1 MNKNERIQ
9 AALHNEAVDQIPL
22 ALWRHFHQED
32 RDPATLSQ
40 ATVAFAKR
48 YELDLVKLTPSGLY
62 AVEDWGANI
71 VYPDTVSDPPYL
83 ASPAVTRPND
93 WRTSRQ
99 HSAVALERELQT
111 IRLTRQQLGTDWPMV
126 MTVFSPL
133 TLAYKLA
140 GEQLTNH
147 LRTDPEAVHV
157 GLRSL
162 TSVNAAFAHAALDA
176 GADGLFFASQWMCAG
191 FCTREE
197 YEEFGLRYDL
207 EVLEQVSYRSRITIL
222 HLHGTDV
229 FFDLADEY
237 PVHAVS
243 WHDQETQPSLENA
256 RQRTDLAFCT
266 GLDVKLLREGPAQA
280 IADQVHDAVAQ
291 TGGRGLI
298 LAPACV
304 ISPET
309 PELHLRT
316 AAEETRKHT
325 AQSGDLRRP
334 TQG

>member
-1 MNKNERIQ
+1 MNKQERIL
-9 AALHNEAVDQIPL
+9 AALHNETVDQTPL

-32 RDPATLSQ
+32 RDPATLAH
-40 ATVAFAKR
+40 ATAAFAKR
-48 YELDLVKLTPSGLY
+48 YDLDLVKLTPSGLY
-62 AVEDWGANI
+62 GVEDWGANI
-71 VYPDTVSDPPYL
+71 IYPNTVNDPPYL
-83 ASPAVTRPND
+83 AFPAIALPND
-93 WRTSRQ
+93 WLTLKQ
-99 HSAVALERELQT
+99 HNSVALERELQT

-140 GEQLTNH
+140 GEQLVNH
-147 LRTDPEAVHV
+147 LRVAPDAVHV

-197 YEEFGLRYDL
+197 YEEFGLCYDL

-229 FFDLADEY
+229 FFELADEY

-243 WHDQETQPSLENA
+243 WHDRETQPSLAEA
-256 RQRTDLAFCT
+256 RQRTDLAFCA
-266 GLDVKLLREGPAQA
+266 GLDVKLLRKGPAQA
-280 IADQVHDAVAQ
+280 IADQVRDAVAQ
-291 TGGRGLI
+291 TGGRGLV

-316 AAEETRKHT
+316 AAKEARRNSG
-325 AQSGDLRRP
+325 QSD
-334 TQG
+334 